1 MTTSSAAE
9 ARAGSASEDASSAES
24 PRDDAYATQ
33 AAPTGAQ
40 PVPSFHSLPATE
52 ALPAYPLGRYSI
64 EKLLGRG
71 GMGSV
76 YLARDL
82 DLDRPVALKIP
93 SFSDPAPADAVE
105 RFFREARSAAV
116 ITHPNICP
124 VYDAGDSGGVRY
136 MAMGY
141 IEGRPLSDYIKPGRP
156 QAERQAA
163 AVVRKLAFAI
173 QEAHDH
179 GIIHRDLKPGNI
191 MIDRRNEPIL
201 MDFGLARNLQ
211 DASQARLTQEG
222 LAVGT
227 PAYMSPEQ
235 VQGRADLGPATDIY
249 SLGVILYELLTA
261 TQPFRGNIAGILGQI
276 LHVEAKPVR
285 ELRPEL
291 SPDIAAICAKAM
303 AKDPAQRYA
312 SMRDLGQ
319 ALSNFLKGKP
329 GNENGTMELP
339 PGPAASG
346 PHSDPKNAS
355 QQTRGGAD
363 DTEWE
368 ALLAS
373 RKDKLPE
380 APRRRAASRTN
391 LRAEERRPQPL
402 VLMGIGIAI
411 GVGAVLL
418 LPRLFQGN
426 PSTLPSGSAA
436 STNLAQAS
444 PASAASVSPAA
455 SDEQTDV
462 ELPVSDAT
470 LLKSS
475 GPESVA
481 AEEPDR
487 PETSPAAPS
496 DAPPETVAKAP
507 PTDLPAGDSVPTVSA
522 PASPEN
528 SVASSGGE
536 KKEPLSP
543 PAEKVKPGTAEPAA
557 KPPAPAQPKP
567 PVSRPDPPMPGNGPM
582 GPPDIRKEFAKFDLN
597 GDNELTID
605 ELPEHVFK
613 KVDTNR
619 DGKGTFKE
627 LEAAYKKY
635 RDRLH
640 APPGQNN
647 NRPPPRR
654 RP

>member
-1 MTTSSAAE
+1 MTTSSSVE
-9 ARAGSASEDASSAES
+9 ASAETGS
-24 PRDDAYATQ
+24 KPLSVPEPPRDDAFATQ
-33 AAPTGAQ
+33 AAGTGMQ
-40 PVPSFHSLPATE
+40 PVPSLHSLPATE
-52 ALPAYPLGRYSI
+52 ALPAYPLGRYRL

-93 SFSDPAPADAVE
+93 NFSDPAPPEAVE
-105 RFFREARSAAV
+105 RFFREAHSAAA

-124 VYDAGDSGGVRY
+124 VYAAGDSGGVRY

-156 QAERQAA
+156 QSERQAA

-191 MIDRRNEPIL
+191 MIDRRSEPIL

-276 LHVEAKPVR
+276 LHVEAKPLR
-285 ELRPEL
+285 ELKPDI

-303 AKDPAQRYA
+303 AKDPAQRHA
-312 SMRDLGQ
+312 SMREFGQ
-319 ALSNFLKGKP
+319 ALSSFLKGKP

-339 PGPAASG
+339 PGSPATGAPTDSKE
-346 PHSDPKNAS
+346 SS

-368 ALLAS
+368 SLLAN
-373 RKDKLPE
+373 RKEELPE
-380 APRRRAASRTN
+380 APRRRAATRPSVRTDD
-391 LRAEERRPQPL
+391 RRPQPL
-402 VLMGIGIAI
+402 MLMGIGIAI

-418 LPRLFQGN
+418 LPRLFGGK
-426 PSTLPSGSAA
+426 PSTSPPVSVA
-436 STNLAQAS
+436 STGS
-444 PASAASVSPAA
+444 
-455 SDEQTDV
+455 EQV
-462 ELPVSDAT
+462 IF
-470 LLKSS
+470 
-475 GPESVA
+475 
-481 AEEPDR
+481 
-487 PETSPAAPS
+487 AP
-496 DAPPETVAKAP
+496 AP
-507 PTDLPAGDSVPTVSA
+507 PTASTSVEEDAAVVRSSPEVASASSPKGEVVVIEEPSQRETSLSAPADAPSEPIANAPPADLPAGESTATRTATAPSESSVASADGDKKEPPGAPTKADAGKGEPMPKA
-522 PASPEN
+522 PAS
-528 SVASSGGE
+528 
-536 KKEPLSP
+536 
-543 PAEKVKPGTAEPAA
+543 
-557 KPPAPAQPKP
+557 AQPKAP
-567 PVSRPDPPMPGNGPM
+567 PPRPDPPMQGSGPP
-582 GPPDIRKEFAKFDLN
+582 GPPDVKQEFAKFDQN
-597 GDNELTID
+597 GDNVLTED

-613 KVDTNR
+613 KIDTNK
-619 DGKGTFKE
+619 DGKGTLKE

>member
-1 MTTSSAAE
+1 MTTSSSAE
-9 ARAGSASEDASSAES
+9 ARAETGSGAASPPQP
-24 PRDDAYATQ
+24 PRDDVFATQ
-33 AAPTGAQ
+33 AAGTGAQ
-40 PVPSFHSLPATE
+40 PVLSTDSLPATE
-52 ALPAYPLGRYSI
+52 ALPAYPLGRYRL
-64 EKLLGRG
+64 ERLLGRG

-93 SFSDPAPADAVE
+93 NFSDPAPPEAVE
-105 RFFREARSAAV
+105 RFFREAHSAAA

-124 VYDAGDSGGVRY
+124 VYDARDSGGVRY
-136 MAMGY
+136 MVMGY

-179 GIIHRDLKPGNI
+179 GIVHRDLKPGNI
-191 MIDRRNEPIL
+191 MIDRRSEPIL

-211 DASQARLTQEG
+211 DATQARLTQEG

-235 VQGRADLGPATDIY
+235 VQGRSDLGPATDIY
-249 SLGVILYELLTA
+249 SLGIILYELLTA

-276 LHVEAKPVR
+276 LHVDAKPVR

-291 SPDIAAICAKAM
+291 SADIAAICARAM
-303 AKDPAQRYA
+303 AKNPAQRYA
-312 SMRDLGQ
+312 SMREFGQ

-339 PGPAASG
+339 PGPSATDANSG
-346 PHSDPKNAS
+346 STDAS

-368 ALLAS
+368 ALAAS
-373 RKDKLPE
+373 RGEQLPT
-380 APRRRAASRTN
+380 APRRRAGSRTN
-391 LRAEERRPQPL
+391 VRAADRRPPMLL
-402 VLMGIGIAI
+402 VMGMGIAI
-411 GVGAVLL
+411 GMALVLL
-418 LPRLFQGN
+418 VPRLFQGKPAATSSN
-426 PSTLPSGSAA
+426 SIA
-436 STNLAQAS
+436 STDTGAS
-444 PASAASVSPAA
+444 NPASAVPASLTAADERPVVEPMTSEAAPTDRIKGEVVITEEPAKPESSASEPSDPSSEPVAKTPPDDLPTGEPVATTSSVS
-455 SDEQTDV
+455 
-462 ELPVSDAT
+462 
-470 LLKSS
+470 SS
-475 GPESVA
+475 GS
-481 AEEPDR
+481 
-487 PETSPAAPS
+487 
-496 DAPPETVAKAP
+496 
-507 PTDLPAGDSVPTVSA
+507 
-522 PASPEN
+522 

-536 KKEPLSP
+536 KKDNPTVAP
-543 PAEKVKPGTAEPAA
+543 EKDKPGMGQPAA
-557 KPPAPAQPKP
+557 AKAPTQPKPPAP
-567 PVSRPDPPMPGNGPM
+567 RPDPPMPGNGPM
-582 GPPDIRKEFAKFDLN
+582 GPPDIKKEFAKFDLN
-597 GDNELTID
+597 GDNELTED

-613 KVDTNR
+613 KVDTNK
-619 DGKGTFKE
+619 DGKATFKE
-627 LEAAYKKY
+627 LDAAYKKY
-635 RDRLH
+635 KDRLH

>member
-1 MTTSSAAE
+1 MTTSSSVEAPAE
-9 ARAGSASEDASSAES
+9 VGPKPSTVPEPS
-24 PRDDAYATQ
+24 RDDAFATQ
-33 AAPTGAQ
+33 AAGTGMQ
-40 PVPSFHSLPATE
+40 PVPSHHSLPATE
-52 ALPAYPLGRYSI
+52 ALPAYPLGRYRL

-93 SFSDPAPADAVE
+93 NFSDPAPAEAVE
-105 RFFREARSAAV
+105 RFFREAHSAAA

-124 VYDAGDSGGVRY
+124 VYAAGDSGGVRY

-141 IEGRPLSDYIKPGRP
+141 IEGRPLSDYIKPDRP

-191 MIDRRNEPIL
+191 MIDRRSEPIL

-285 ELRPEL
+285 ELKPEV

-312 SMRDLGQ
+312 SMKDFGH

-339 PGPAASG
+339 PGSSAAG
-346 PHSDPKNAS
+346 APSDSKDAS

-368 ALLAS
+368 SLLAN
-373 RKDKLPE
+373 RKDELPE
-380 APRRRAASRTN
+380 APRRRVTTRPSVRTDD
-391 LRAEERRPQPL
+391 RRPQPL
-402 VLMGIGIAI
+402 MLMGIGIAI

-418 LPRLFQGN
+418 LPRLFQGK
-426 PSTLPSGSAA
+426 PSTSPPVSVA
-436 STNLAQAS
+436 STGAEEAS
-444 PASAASVSPAA
+444 PAPSAPTASTSVEEHPAVVQSSPEVAPA
-455 SDEQTDV
+455 SSPKGEV
-462 ELPVSDAT
+462 V
-470 LLKSS
+470 
-475 GPESVA
+475 VI
-481 AEEPDR
+481 EEPGKR
-487 PETSPAAPS
+487 EGSPTEPADAPS
-496 DAPPETVAKAP
+496 EPVAKAP
-507 PTDLPAGDSVPTVSA
+507 PADLPTGDSTATGTAAAPPEKSVASVGGDKKEPPAAPTKTDTGKGEPMPKA
-522 PASPEN
+522 PAS
-528 SVASSGGE
+528 
-536 KKEPLSP
+536 
-543 PAEKVKPGTAEPAA
+543 
-557 KPPAPAQPKP
+557 AQPKP
-567 PVSRPDPPMPGNGPM
+567 PPPRPDPPMQGGGPP
-582 GPPDIRKEFAKFDLN
+582 GPPDVKQEFAKFDQN
-597 GDNELTID
+597 GDDVLTED

-613 KVDTNR
+613 KVDTNK
-619 DGKGTFKE
+619 DGKGTLKE